1 MSNSAHIPV
10 NSPSKTHW
18 FTRADLGGSCTLVC
32 RGPLSGVCRR
42 VLSLSRKG
50 FVAQQMQGVAIAG
63 RGLREAERTEDCGA
77 VDVAQW
83 INTFPVRM
91 KPGV

>member
-1 MSNSAHIPV
+1 M
-10 NSPSKTHW
+10 
-18 FTRADLGGSCTLVC
+18 
-32 RGPLSGVCRR
+32 
-42 VLSLSRKG
+42 LSLSRKG
-50 FVAQQMQGVAIAG
+50 FVTQQMHGVAIAG
-63 RGLREAERTEDCGA
+63 RGLRETERTEDCGA